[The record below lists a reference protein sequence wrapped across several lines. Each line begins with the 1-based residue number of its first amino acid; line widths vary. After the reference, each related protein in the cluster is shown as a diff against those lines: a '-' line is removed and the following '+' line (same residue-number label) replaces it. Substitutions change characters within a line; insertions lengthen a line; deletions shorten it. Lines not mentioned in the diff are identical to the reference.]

1 MRGTRMKCIHFWTTF
16 RVFGLK
22 CCYSDTMS
30 LKYIWRLY
38 RNQYI
43 IFVLVGP
50 PCATCDENMECLVD
64 YVCDVSEACFIG
76 TYNSSFTIR
85 CMKVTLHPYIENI
98 KERRKFKRL
107 WLPPPF
113 FLIVNS
119 TLNKI
124 WTHAWFWCWIISIY
138 RNLYLLW
145 ITSSWIPDFQKEDC
159 ESTKP
164 QNPENFCCNDIPC
177 LKTNLPDIKGLTN
190 KGHSI
195 LKNES
200 MGYLA

>member
-1 MRGTRMKCIHFWTTF
+1 MYAQFINAQLKKKLEKIPPEHTEVKLVFTVAIESVLYLNISIICMAMRGTRMKCIHFWTTF

-50 PCATCDENMECLVD
+50 PCATCDENIECLVD

-76 TYNSSFTIR
+76 TYNSSFTVR

-113 FLIVNS
+113 F
-119 TLNKI
+119 
-124 WTHAWFWCWIISIY
+124 
-138 RNLYLLW
+138 
-145 ITSSWIPDFQKEDC
+145 
-159 ESTKP
+159 
-164 QNPENFCCNDIPC
+164 
-177 LKTNLPDIKGLTN
+177 
-190 KGHSI
+190 
-195 LKNES
+195 
-200 MGYLA
+200 